1 MFVYLQGYPDWKKN
15 NYPVESLSDVVMN
28 VEIPRLSAAE
38 LKIKLDGGE
47 PVTVVDVRD
56 LEDMGIGAIK
66 GSLWIPLENL
76 MAQFEKIPKERSVVI
91 VCLRGKQGPL
101 AGQYLAKQGYTKV
114 FMLDKGIKEGWLAAG
129 YPVEK
134 I

>member
-15 NYPVESLSDVVMN
+15 NYPVESMSDVVMN
-28 VEIPRLSAAE
+28 VEVPRLSAAE
-38 LKIKLDGGE
+38 LKAKLDGAG
-47 PVTVVDVRD
+47 PVTVVDLRD
-56 LEDMGIGAIK
+56 QEDRGIGTIK

-76 MAQFEKIPKERSVVI
+76 MAQFEKIPKEHTVVLL
-91 VCLRGKQGPL
+91 CFRGKQGPI

-114 FMLDKGIKEGWLAAG
+114 FVLDKGIKDGWLAAG